1 MPKWMDAIEKMVAG
15 TTPLPDFTRL
25 VGIRF
30 AEASPG
36 RAVIEMDVD
45 HRHTNPMGTLQGGI
59 LCLLADTVMGV
70 AYGTNLEDGES
81 LTMLEVK
88 VNYLRAV
95 KKARLRAEARVVKAG
110 KTVGMVECDISDEE
124 NNLVARA
131 SSTCMT
137 LR

>member
-1 MPKWMDAIEKMVAG
+1 MPKWMDEIGKMVAG

-30 AEASPG
+30 SDASPG
-36 RAVIEMDVD
+36 RGVIEMDVD
-45 HRHTNPMGTLQGGI
+45 EHHTNPMGTLQGGI
-59 LCLLADTVMGV
+59 LCLLADTVMGL
-70 AYGTNLEDGES
+70 AYGTTLEEGET

-95 KKARLRAEARVVKAG
+95 RKAHLRAEARVVKTG
-110 KTVGMVECDISDEE
+110 KTVGMVECDITDEK

>member
-1 MPKWMDAIEKMVAG
+1 MPKWIGAIEKMVAG
-15 TTPLPDFTRL
+15 TTPLPEFTRL

-30 AEASPG
+30 TEASPG
-36 RAVIEMDVD
+36 RGVIEMDVD
-45 HRHTNPMGTLQGGI
+45 ERHANPRGTLQGGI
-59 LCLLADTVMGV
+59 LCLLADTVMGM
-70 AYGTNLEDGES
+70 AYGTTLQDGES

-95 KKARLRAEARVVKAG
+95 RKAHLRAEAKVIKAG
-110 KTVGMVECDISDEE
+110 KTVGMVECDITDEQD
-124 NNLVARA
+124 NLVVRA